1 MGKTNIYK
9 PIRFKLNEVKTETPL
24 IKTFFLSADEDFDFK
39 TGQFVEVTIDG
50 IGEAPYTPSSSPY
63 VKDKMEL
70 TIMKAGYVT
79 EKMHNLEPGKILGI
93 RGPFGKGYPIEKF
106 YGKEILILGGGVGLA
121 PLRCLIL
128 TLLEEEEKFKKINIC
143 FGAISPD
150 NFIYKEWFDEL
161 RKHKNVNLLRSVDVA
176 DDDWKE
182 KEGVVTVL
190 LNDIKTDYSEVI
202 AVVCGPQIMMKFGTV
217 RLLELGVKEENIYL
231 SMETNMSCG
240 LGKCGHC
247 MMDGYYVCKD
257 GPVFTFDEVK
267 GTSELKEF
275 RDLFDKKISGGGNN
289 E

>member
-1 MGKTNIYK
+1 MAKKNIYK
-9 PIRFKLNEVKTETPL
+9 PIKFKLNNVVSETPL
-24 IKTFFLSADEDFDFK
+24 IKTFFLSADEDFEFK

-50 IGEAPYTPSSSPY
+50 IGEAPYTPSSSAY

-79 EKMHNLEPGKILGI
+79 EKMHKLEPGQILGI

-106 YGKEILILGGGVGLA
+106 YDKEVLILGGGVGLA

-128 TLLEEEEKFKKINIC
+128 TLLEEAEKFKKIHIC
-143 FGAISPD
+143 FGAISPE
-150 NFIYKEWFDEL
+150 NFIYKDWFDEL
-161 RKHKNVNLLRSVDVA
+161 RKHEKVNLLRSVDVA
-176 DDDWKE
+176 NDRWKE
-182 KEGVVTVL
+182 REGVVTVL
-190 LNDIKTDYSEVI
+190 LDDIKSGFEEMI
-202 AVVCGPQIMMKFGTV
+202 AVVCGPPIMMKFGAI
-217 RLLELGVKEENIYL
+217 RLLEKGVKEENMYL

-257 GPVFTFDEVK
+257 GPVFTFDEIK
-267 GTSELKEF
+267 GSSEYMEF
-275 RDLFDKKISGGGNN
+275 RDLFEKEVPDGGND